1 MELISWIASINDKG
15 MLEKLYS
22 VKKAM
27 EPKKAATKKTAFT
40 EALALLDE
48 ITQAYSASSEPDL
61 NISQIFTDR
70 TKTDG
75 RATSELIIQ
84 SGSTTLKKNS
94 HDRIIAKTSHQ
105 ISATKMAEVSE
116 RNSGSNCPKV
126 QAAPRVYFG
135 L

>member
-1 MELISWIASINDKG
+1 MQTEAQKLELITWIASINDKG

-27 EPKKAATKKTAFT
+27 EPKKIAAKKTPFA

-48 ITQAYSASSEPDL
+48 ITHAYSASSEPDL

-75 RATSELIIQ
+75 RAIDF
-84 SGSTTLKKNS
+84 N
-94 HDRIIAKTSHQ
+94 
-105 ISATKMAEVSE
+105 
-116 RNSGSNCPKV
+116 
-126 QAAPRVYFG
+126 
-135 L
+135 